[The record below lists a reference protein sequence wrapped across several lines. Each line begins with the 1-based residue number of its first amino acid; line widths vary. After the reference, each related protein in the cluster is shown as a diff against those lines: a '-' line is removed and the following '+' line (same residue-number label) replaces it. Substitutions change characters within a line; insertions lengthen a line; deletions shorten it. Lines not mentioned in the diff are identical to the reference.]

1 MKKILMLCLALVMG
15 VGMCAAEKPANKK
28 TVTTVFT
35 TDIDCEHCVKKI
47 MNNVPSLG
55 KGVKDVQ
62 VDLPKKEVTVVYDGT
77 KNNDENIVKGFAS
90 LKVKADPAVMLEL
103 AATLLTIGGPDSM
116 REAQPLA
123 QGAVEGRPGDMKAV
137 EILTVAA
144 SANEDWRTAAESLSL
159 LMSTMNPD
167 TPEYVQYEMTLKR
180 LRELAASQKTP
191 LPSTSR

>member
-90 LKVKADPAVMLEL
+90 LKVKAEPGRKP
-103 AATLLTIGGPDSM
+103 TRRNS
-116 REAQPLA
+116 
-123 QGAVEGRPGDMKAV
+123 GRPGFVIGKGG
-137 EILTVAA
+137 A
-144 SANEDWRTAAESLSL
+144 SVSLFCQ
-159 LMSTMNPD
+159 PF
-167 TPEYVQYEMTLKR
+167 V
-180 LRELAASQKTP
+180 
-191 LPSTSR
+191 

>member
-55 KGVKDVQ
+55 KGIKDVK
-62 VDLPKKEVTVVYDGT
+62 VDLVYDGT

-90 LKVKADPAVMLEL
+90 LKVKAEPK
-103 AATLLTIGGPDSM
+103 
-116 REAQPLA
+116 
-123 QGAVEGRPGDMKAV
+123 KAD
-137 EILTVAA
+137 A
-144 SANEDWRTAAESLSL
+144 
-159 LMSTMNPD
+159 
-167 TPEYVQYEMTLKR
+167 K
-180 LRELAASQKTP
+180 K
-191 LPSTSR
+191 